1 MGSSF
6 RSELA
11 RFAPKVGATQAEE
24 TAELRR
30 ILATATMADVLS
42 IAREIEADGDQLA
55 RTAAFAYRHTNGFR
69 KITLFRSD
77 ACCLRVHIWDDG
89 ASRAE
94 NIHNHRWGF
103 ASRVLA
109 GTVSES
115 RFELAGPGRKA
126 DEFGYVRAPG
136 ENFGSLERVREV
148 ELAQSGE
155 LVHGESS
162 LYSMTTPEIHRIND
176 DHSGA
181 LITLVLTGSR
191 REPRSL
197 VYSAVDSRPID
208 DRTDNTLS
216 VGETRQSLRNLAVLS

>member
-1 MGSSF
+1 MGLDF
-6 RSELA
+6 RSEIAGFSA
-11 RFAPKVGATQAEE
+11 RPGATQAEE

-30 ILATATMADVLS
+30 IVATATVSDILS
-42 IAREIEADGDQLA
+42 IARELEEDREKLA
-55 RTAAFAYRHTNGFR
+55 RTASFAYRHTNGFR
-69 KITLFRSD
+69 KVTLFKSD
-77 ACCLRVHIWDDG
+77 ACCLRVHIWEHG
-89 ASRAE
+89 SSRAE

-115 RFELAGPGRKA
+115 RFELAGPGKRA

-136 ENFGSLERVREV
+136 ANSGLLERVREV
-148 ELAQSGE
+148 ELSQSGD

-162 LYSMTTPEIHRIND
+162 LYSMTTQEIHRIND
-176 DHSGA
+176 DYADG

-197 VYSAVDSRPID
+197 VYSAVDTRPID
-208 DRTDNTLS
+208 DRADNTLS
-216 VGETRQSLRNLAVLS
+216 VEETRRALRELAVLS